1 MVLTS
6 LRKRR
11 CGVKSILPRF
21 STFAGGYVSIYSF
34 ILVHV
39 CTCNCVCKNV
49 AKAVIT
55 QLGLLLLVVLFV
67 VVVVVVL
74 LLLLVVVVVLVYH
87 SDLMIPFIDQIVT
100 LAAGAAG
107 GVAENLGFLEMED
120 FQPMVN
126 WFMLVVYP
134 VRKPPWRSILYCP
147 SAKRIWLAGN
157 PPCSIYCFCSNPVS
171 LPESE

>member
-39 CTCNCVCKNV
+39 CTYNYVCKNV

-55 QLGLLLLVVLFV
+55 QLGLLLL
-67 VVVVVVL
+67 L
-74 LLLLVVVVVLVYH
+74 LLLLVLLVVVVVVLVYH

-100 LAAGAAG
+100 LAAGAAR
-107 GVAENLGFLEMED
+107 GVAENLGFLKMED

-134 VRKPPWRSILYCP
+134 VRKPPWRSILYYP